1 MPGAKIFLSYKHN
14 HSRSDVIRRQ
24 LEAELIQHGYDV
36 LVDETLRGGDR
47 WPTRLYEW
55 VLECAAAVVL
65 ASPEAKASDWCQREW
80 HVLAARAAASGTRVI
95 PVCIDLPPSELTV
108 LEGLQA
114 IEASDD
120 LVTRV
125 LAALADVPS
134 WAVTPEDY
142 LALHQAWNRYQFWK
156 GPVLGREPFALQQIY
171 LETEC
176 GVLRWSEISS
186 PGVIR
191 DPFEESNGGRTSI
204 VDTVM
209 DLVLDPDFRDALVVQ
224 GPAGSGKSAF
234 TLRLADALEA
244 KRLRAV
250 RLRFRDMRFA
260 THDRV
265 DEMFADAI
273 RVGPESEVAPAP
285 VQELFD
291 EARLRDTV
299 QIAQT
304 TLCRWVFIL
313 DGWDEVSLA
322 GSAGYQAQLRT
333 WLPKIREF
341 LVQRTGAPVRLVITG
356 RPSLEVKESGFLRRD
371 TPILTLRP
379 IRPDQLRA
387 FADAVSAVADW
398 GLTVERCEAA
408 CKRYTTW
415 FERRE
420 PNGIDMLGLPLL
432 AFLTFRTLAD
442 WRGDIAELISAP
454 SALYCALIDQTV
466 THSGKAVA
474 EGLEGT
480 VHRGGES
487 LRRLLVR
494 TAAIVSVFWSE
505 HISFEELKLRLD
517 EERAL
522 EEWVESATADHPL
535 HELVVN
541 FYFKGGHPE
550 LGCEFLHKS
559 FREYLFAE
567 AIVNRLEEVA
577 EQRSGSIEPPQR
589 SYWKDFEEGSLWYRA
604 SRELSKLLAPQWF
617 TPEIR
622 GHVFWL
628 LSRAIA
634 ANPGRWTFLRDLLAD
649 VYAWWAEGVHLRPQP
664 KRERG
669 RHRWEQPY
677 VFEMVEW
684 SLPYTD
690 PEAEPMRLVAL
701 DGHLGYA
708 LIQLAAFVHAQLPPS
723 TDSPVLH
730 GEGRYQY
737 DDGTRRCFRP
747 GNGGYFK
754 HIAARWA
761 TVLMPFWVRL
771 ALPRVVLADEPLA
784 HVDLSGAD
792 LGGANLTRADLSG
805 ANLWEA
811 DLGGANLTRA
821 NLSGANLWE
830 ASLRVA
836 SLREA
841 DLREAD
847 LSGAN
852 LSGADLREANLT
864 RADLSG
870 ANLTRAD
877 LSGANLTRADL
888 IRANLSGAN
897 LIRANLWEADLRE
910 ASLREADLRE
920 ADLRE
925 ANLREANLREA
936 SLSGANL
943 SGADLREANLTRA
956 NLSGANLTEAKNL
969 TQDQLNTACG
979 DEQTKLPL
987 DVQVFLP

>member
-1 MPGAKIFLSYKHN
+1 MPGAKIFLSYKHH

-24 LEAELIQHGYDV
+24 LEAELLQHGYDV

-95 PVCIDLPPSELTV
+95 PVCIDLHPSELAV
-108 LEGLQA
+108 LRGLQA

-120 LVTRV
+120 LVARV
-125 LAALADVPS
+125 LTALADVPS
-134 WAVTPEDY
+134 WAVTPDDY
-142 LALHQAWNRYQFWK
+142 LALHQAWNRYQFWR
-156 GPVLGREPFALQQIY
+156 GPVLGRESFSLKQIY

-176 GVLRWSEISS
+176 GVLRWSDISSS
-186 PGVIR
+186 PGGIR
-191 DPFEESNGGRTSI
+191 DPFAESNGGRTSM
-204 VDTVM
+204 VDAVM
-209 DLVLDPDFRDALVVQ
+209 GLVLDPDFRDAIVVQ

-234 TLRLADALEA
+234 TLRLADELET
-244 KRLRAV
+244 RGLRAV

-285 VQELFD
+285 EKELFD

-299 QIAQT
+299 QIANT

-341 LVQRTGAPVRLVITG
+341 LVRRTGAPVRLVITG
-356 RPSLEVKESGFLRRD
+356 RPSLEVKDSGFLRRD
-371 TPILTLRP
+371 TPVLTLRL

-387 FADAVSAVADW
+387 FADAVAAVADW

-408 CKRYTTW
+408 FTRYTTW
-415 FERRE
+415 FESRE
-420 PNGIDMLGLPLL
+420 PSGIDMLGLPLL

-442 WRGDIAELISAP
+442 WPGDIAELISAP

-466 THSGKAVA
+466 VHAGKAVA

-505 HISFEELKLRLD
+505 RISFEELKLRLD

-522 EEWVESATADHPL
+522 EEWVASATADHPL

-577 EQRSGSIEPPQR
+577 EQRSGATEPPQR
-589 SYWKDFEEGSLWYRA
+589 PYWKDFEERSLWHRA

-634 ANPGRWTFLRDLLAD
+634 ANPGRWTFLGDLLAD

-669 RHRWEQPY
+669 QHRGEQPY

-690 PEAEPMRLVAL
+690 PEAEPMRTISL

-723 TDSPVLH
+723 ADSPVIRA
-730 GEGRYQY
+730 ECRYQFN
-737 DDGTRRCFRP
+737 DGIWRRFRP
-747 GNGGYFK
+747 GSGGYFK
-754 HIAARWA
+754 HIVARWE
-761 TVLMPFWVRL
+761 TVLMPFSAVL
-771 ALPRVVLADEPLA
+771 ALPRVVLSREDLA
-784 HVDLSGAD
+784 HVDLRGANLREADLRGAD
-792 LGGANLTRADLSG
+792 LGGADLTRTIFPSTPKG
-805 ANLWEA
+805 H
-811 DLGGANLTRA
+811 GKT
-821 NLSGANLWE
+821 
-830 ASLRVA
+830 
-836 SLREA
+836 
-841 DLREAD
+841 
-847 LSGAN
+847 
-852 LSGADLREANLT
+852 
-864 RADLSG
+864 
-870 ANLTRAD
+870 
-877 LSGANLTRADL
+877 
-888 IRANLSGAN
+888 
-897 LIRANLWEADLRE
+897 
-910 ASLREADLRE
+910 
-920 ADLRE
+920 
-925 ANLREANLREA
+925 
-936 SLSGANL
+936 
-943 SGADLREANLTRA
+943 
-956 NLSGANLTEAKNL
+956 
-969 TQDQLNTACG
+969 
-979 DEQTKLPL
+979 
-987 DVQVFLP
+987 